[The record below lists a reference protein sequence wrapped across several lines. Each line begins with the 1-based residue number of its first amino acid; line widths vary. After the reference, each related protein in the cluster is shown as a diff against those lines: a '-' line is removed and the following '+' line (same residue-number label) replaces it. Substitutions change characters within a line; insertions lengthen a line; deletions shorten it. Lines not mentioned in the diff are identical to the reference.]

1 MNLAQA
7 LDAERRRISEDLHD
21 HAGPN
26 LAAVALH
33 LRAIEV
39 RLDATLP
46 AAAAAESR
54 QLLAQAQALLGA
66 TIAQIRDLSTELR
79 PARLQYAGLVPALAE
94 LLQRYR
100 ARTGR
105 AARLE
110 DAAAGD
116 APAPRLAPALEW
128 LAFRVAQEAV
138 NNCARHAVAGE
149 VVVTLRHADDTLLL
163 DIRDDGVGFDPAAIA
178 AAAAPGLGLLTMRER
193 VAKAR
198 GRYTLS
204 SHPGQGT
211 HIAVQLPLAAGR
223 RPARG

>member
-138 NNCARHAVAGE
+138 NNCAG
-149 VVVTLRHADDTLLL
+149 TPW
-163 DIRDDGVGFDPAAIA
+163 PAKSSSRCGTRTTPCCWTYA
-178 AAAAPGLGLLTMRER
+178 TMAWASTRPR
-193 VAKAR
+193 
-198 GRYTLS
+198 
-204 SHPGQGT
+204 
-211 HIAVQLPLAAGR
+211 LPPR
-223 RPARG
+223 RRRAWGC